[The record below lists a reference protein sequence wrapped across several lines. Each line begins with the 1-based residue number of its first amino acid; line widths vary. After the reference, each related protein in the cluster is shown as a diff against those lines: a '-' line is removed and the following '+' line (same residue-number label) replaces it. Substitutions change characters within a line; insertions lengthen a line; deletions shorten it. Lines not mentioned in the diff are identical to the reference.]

1 MLVGRGSR
9 HGSDRVA
16 GKGGDGPSELV
27 LARHTTDQSVA
38 LCDSARL
45 TTAVGQPSGG
55 PHLRQR
61 RFHGAGPCGASCLA
75 CRGWHDRVARGVLG
89 LGGVQ
94 GLCVG
99 RGWDLAACSTRH
111 CCSAGGAVWQ
121 VMEGTQHSLHLHIH
135 LVGRQC
141 HTASLVPSNVCR
153 VGQVTRAACGREVH
167 GGEAR
172 LRRVHAVGRH
182 AGRRGHLACSDRRG
196 HAHSG
201 TSHMLVGAWYV
212 STLHRLHALHAQHP
226 HGQVVGCWYAHLVEE
241 WYHTT
246 ATSYHST
253 WWKSGT
259 NSCRVVEGTSPLVPR
274 GARREGPST
283 RR

>member
-1 MLVGRGSR
+1 MTGWHAASWGWVGCRGCAWGGVGISPRAVPGIAARRVGR
-9 HGSDRVA
+9 
-16 GKGGDGPSELV
+16 
-27 LARHTTDQSVA
+27 
-38 LCDSARL
+38 C
-45 TTAVGQPSGG
+45 
-55 PHLRQR
+55 
-61 RFHGAGPCGASCLA
+61 
-75 CRGWHDRVARGVLG
+75 
-89 LGGVQ
+89 
-94 GLCVG
+94 G
-99 RGWDLAACSTRH
+99 RG
-111 CCSAGGAVWQ
+111 
-121 VMEGTQHSLHLHIH
+121 MEGTQHSLHLHIH
-135 LVGRQC
+135 LVGRQG